1 MALSEPLIRDI
12 VRMLCRKRIDRGQRV
27 LYKLALERAS
37 QGFRSSEVRS
47 VLDFDQSQHR
57 GLMSALTGRI
67 NRSPHEVA
75 SATKPGLGLVFT
87 MRWDGT
93 ENTYFPKPELL
104 EAIRRLPALETALSL
119 PMNEVLE
126 AGKLQLELPSGIPD
140 VPAPQASI
148 TTIAPAQGSRFHE
161 LLVELDRQKLVFAP
175 ELIANLLLALQVK
188 RFAILTGISGTGKTQ
203 IVQRIAA
210 QFPVMRSVGVADSG
224 DDADVLTLKPYTRK
238 HHTLVVPALLV
249 AQSPVLQEESARQVR
264 ARWPGGTTELT
275 VTRGRAT
282 SVYLRGPLRDWL
294 FEAVPLGAAF
304 VVRAEASGDGPPDT
318 LVFERPSQQIQER
331 RIENLAVVAVRPD
344 WTDRRGLLGHFN
356 PLTREY
362 VVTPFLELLLRAT
375 EEVALAGAD
384 GRPPAPFFVLLDE
397 MNLARVEHY
406 FSDFLSALESGQP
419 LHLHD
424 VDDIEEGEAPVPVP
438 RQLPVPANLFFI
450 GTVNVDETTYMF
462 SPKVLDRA
470 FTIELDTVDL
480 DGLTEP
486 LQTGGDLDLS
496 RWNGRLDPPASPSR
510 DDWAWLVDHVA
521 GELAQ
526 LVRTFHEIL
535 AQRHRHFGYRVAAEL
550 ARFVRIAIEQAEDH
564 EAAGW
569 AALDLA
575 ILQKVLVK
583 LSGTQADLQDLLDVL
598 VEVALVGKNTG
609 PTRDLSGWRLDSSEG
624 KMTADGDAEQEPV
637 LPRSAAKL
645 WRMRDRLARQ
655 GFTAWIE

>member
-1 MALSEPLIRDI
+1 MALSEPLVRDI
-12 VRMLCRKRIDRGQRV
+12 IRMLCRRPIDRGQRA
-27 LYKLALERAS
+27 LYKLALDRAS
-37 QGFRSSEVRS
+37 EGFRSNEVRT
-47 VLDFDQSQHR
+47 LLGFDQSQHR

-67 NRSPHEVA
+67 NRSPHEVDPD
-75 SATKPGLGLVFT
+75 TKPGLNLVFT

-93 ENTYFPKPELL
+93 ENTYFPRPELL
-104 EAIRRLPALETALSL
+104 EAIRRLPALATVLAL
-119 PMNEVLE
+119 PMNQILE
-126 AGKLQLELPSGIPD
+126 GDKVQLEIPPGIPD
-140 VPAPQASI
+140 VPTLPSGASPSV
-148 TTIAPAQGSRFHE
+148 PARGSRFHE

-188 RFAILTGISGTGKTQ
+188 RFAILTGLSGTGKTQ

-210 QFPVMRSVGVADSG
+210 RFPVTRSVPISDSG
-224 DDADVLTLKPYTRK
+224 DNADVLTLKPYTRK
-238 HHTLVVPALLV
+238 YNKLVVPALLV
-249 AQSPVLQEESARQVR
+249 AQSPVLQDESARQIRV
-264 ARWPGGTTELT
+264 RWPGGATDLS
-275 VTRGRAT
+275 VTRGQAT

-294 FEAVPLGAAF
+294 FATVPLGAAF
-304 VVRAEASGDGPPDT
+304 VVRAGASGDGPPDT
-318 LVFERPSQQIQER
+318 LVFELASQQTQER
-331 RIENLAVVAVRPD
+331 RIENLSVVAVRPD

-375 EEVALAGAD
+375 EEALLASAS
-384 GRPPAPFFVLLDE
+384 GRPPEPFFVLLDE

-424 VDDIEEGEAPVPVP
+424 VDDLEEGETPVPVP
-438 RQLPVPANLFFI
+438 RQLPVPANLFFV

-480 DGLTEP
+480 DGLTQP

-510 DDWAWLVDHVA
+510 DDWVWLVGHVA

-526 LVRTFHEIL
+526 IVRTFHQIL
-535 AQRHRHFGYRVAAEL
+535 AQRHRHFGYRVAAEI
-550 ARFVRIAIEQAEDH
+550 ARFIRIAIEQAEDH

-583 LSGTQADLQDLLDVL
+583 LSGTQSDLQDLLDVL
-598 VEVALVGKNTG
+598 TEVALVGKNTG
-609 PTRDLSGWRLDSSEG
+609 QTCDLSGWRLDPSEG
-624 KMTADGDAEQEPV
+624 KMTAGGDAEQEPV